1 MPFDK
6 GNGGDRPQA
15 IPGIS
20 PKIKTGA
27 PQGEQRLC
35 FVSLEPS
42 RQSGIQ
48 RTYHEVL
55 TTHQSL
61 PSPHSIKIVRAFFAS
76 LRSTLIIFGLVCS
89 GTVLAYPAQGTESL
103 RLQAGPIERTVTL
116 EDLEQFAATGELPPT
131 LQDFAPLIT
140 TELQSLL
147 NQSFDIDRH
156 IADRFLQDLLK
167 TRDGQTLMA
176 QIQQAIPHSSRHD
189 LQFAMYETLNAAE
202 KITPLTILAHYP
214 QEELTI
220 DLITAGRLAL
230 QLRRADL
237 HSHILSPVLA
247 RELRVKSSR
256 SPWPRPSFDPSRPG
270 PHPVRQRNLIFQDRN
285 RQRRISVDIYHSHHA
300 QGPLIVL
307 SHGFAADRRFMAY
320 LGEHLASYGFT
331 VVALEHPGSNIDLLA
346 KISLNREPGEVLPAQ
361 EFIDRP
367 LDIQFLLNEIERR
380 KPNWPHSGGLFNTDQ
395 VVVVGHSL
403 GGYTALALAG
413 GELDLPALRSFCQKS
428 SPIGR
433 SPADW
438 LQCSAAELPHRT
450 LNFRDRRVIQAVALN
465 PVIGHLFG
473 PEGISKV
480 MAPVMIFSHNHD
492 AVAPILE
499 HQLLPFRELTVN
511 KSLITILGATH
522 MSITDESNSN
532 STMAQSTL
540 VREVMG
546 AEAAPVRAL
555 VQGLILSLVQ
565 QHTAKAEIYRPFLS
579 AAYVE
584 SRSTPELTMRFT
596 RELPPGVNRWV
607 EALVLP
613 SLVPDATRSAWF
625 NFNQRWVALQH
636 RLRPPRS
643 CRGQLNRIF
652 NQLLS

>member
-1 MPFDK
+1 M
-6 GNGGDRPQA
+6 
-15 IPGIS
+15 
-20 PKIKTGA
+20 
-27 PQGEQRLC
+27 
-35 FVSLEPS
+35 
-42 RQSGIQ
+42 
-48 RTYHEVL
+48 
-55 TTHQSL
+55 
-61 PSPHSIKIVRAFFAS
+61 RAFFAS
-76 LRSTLIIFGLVCS
+76 LRSTLLILGLAFS
-89 GTVLAYPAQGTESL
+89 GTLLAHPAQGTELL
-103 RLQAGPIERTVTL
+103 RLQAGPIERTLTRQ
-116 EDLEQFAATGELPPT
+116 DLEQFAATGELPPT
-131 LQDFAPLIT
+131 MQDFAPLIT
-140 TELQSLL
+140 IELQALL
-147 NQSFDIDRH
+147 NQSFDVDRN

-176 QIQQAIPHSSRHD
+176 QIQQAIPHSSSHD
-189 LQFAMYETLNAAE
+189 LQFAMHETLNAAE
-202 KITPLTILAHYP
+202 KITPLTILTHYP

-220 DLITAGRLAL
+220 DLITAGRLAA

-237 HSHILSPVLA
+237 HSQILSPVLA

-256 SPWPRPSFDPSRPG
+256 SPLPRPSFDPSQLG
-270 PHPVRQRNLIFQDRN
+270 SHAVRQYNRVFHDRS
-285 RQRRISVDIYHSHHA
+285 RQRRIVADFYHSDQA

-380 KPNWPHSGGLFNTDQ
+380 KPNWPHVGRLFNTDQ

-403 GGYTALALAG
+403 GGYTALTLAG
-413 GELDLPALRSFCQKS
+413 AELDLPALRAFCQRS

-438 LQCSAAELPHRT
+438 LQCSAAELPHTT
-450 LNFRDRRVIQAVALN
+450 LNFRDRRVVQAVALN

-473 PEGISKV
+473 TEGIGKV
-480 MAPVMIFSHNHD
+480 MAPVMMFSHNRD

-499 HQLLPFRELTVN
+499 HQLQPFRELTVE
-511 KSLITILGATH
+511 KSLIAILGATH

-540 VREVMG
+540 VQEVMG
-546 AEAAPVRAL
+546 AEAEPVRAL
-555 VQGLILSLVQ
+555 VQGLVLSLVQ
-565 QHTAKAEIYRPFLS
+565 QHTPQALIYRPFLS

-584 SRSTPELTMRFT
+584 SRSTPEFTMRLT
-596 RELPPGVNRWV
+596 RELPPVVHRWM

-625 NFNQRWVALQH
+625 SINQRWVALQH

-643 CRGQLNRIF
+643 CRGQLDRIF

>member
-1 MPFDK
+1 M
-6 GNGGDRPQA
+6 
-15 IPGIS
+15 IS
-20 PKIKTGA
+20 HS
-27 PQGEQRLC
+27 RD
-35 FVSLEPS
+35 PS
-42 RQSGIQ
+42 VASI
-48 RTYHEVL
+48 
-55 TTHQSL
+55 
-61 PSPHSIKIVRAFFAS
+61 PSPLKIVRAFFAS
-76 LRSTLIIFGLVCS
+76 LRLLIFGLACS
-89 GTVLAYPAQGTESL
+89 GTLLATPALGTELL
-103 RLQAGPIERTVTL
+103 RLQAGPMERTLTL
-116 EDLEQFAATGELPPT
+116 KDLEQFAATGELPPT
-131 LQDFAPLIT
+131 LQEFAPLIT
-140 TELQSLL
+140 VELQSLL
-147 NQSFDIDRH
+147 NQTFEIDRQ

-176 QIQQAIPHSSRHD
+176 QLQEAIPHSSSHD

-214 QEELTI
+214 QQELTI
-220 DLITAGRLAL
+220 DLIMAGRLAL

-237 HSHILSPVLA
+237 HSQILSPVLA
-247 RELRVKSSR
+247 EELRVKPRR
-256 SPWPRPSFDPSRPG
+256 SPLPRPSFDPSQLG
-270 PHPVRQRNLIFQDRN
+270 PLPVRHRNFVFEDRS
-285 RQRRISVDIYHSHHA
+285 RRRRISVDFYHSHQA

-346 KISLNREPGEVLPAQ
+346 KISLNREPGEVLAAQ

-367 LDIQFLLNEIERR
+367 LDIQFLLNELERR
-380 KPNWPHSGGLFNTDQ
+380 KTHWPNTGKLFNTDQ

-438 LQCSAAELPHRT
+438 LQCSAAKLPYTT

-465 PVIGHLFG
+465 PVVGHLFG
-473 PEGISKV
+473 AKGISKV

-499 HQLLPFRELTVN
+499 HQLQPFRELTVN
-511 KSLITILGATH
+511 KSLIAILGATH

-555 VQGLILSLVQ
+555 VKGLILSLVQ
-565 QHTAKAEIYRPFLS
+565 QHTEKADIYRPFLS

-584 SRSTPELTMRFT
+584 SRSTPEFTMRLT
-596 RELPPGVNRWV
+596 RELPPEVNRWM
-607 EALVLP
+607 EALLLP

-625 NFNQRWVALQH
+625 NVNQRWVALQH

-643 CRGQLNRIF
+643 CRGQLDRIF